1 MSGEPLERGGF
12 KRGRGGR
19 PTRKEAERRHRTLL
33 KTATR
38 LFLKNGWDGTS
49 IDEISR
55 QSGIAKRFIYARYA
69 DKAALFVG
77 ALQRFIEEHA
87 RTLQNSER
95 LPTNIDQGLYALGKR
110 LLALTLR
117 REALT
122 FHRLFMAEAHR
133 FPQLARLFVE
143 HNRHR
148 GLGDIEQAL
157 RVYADRGDIELGDPQ
172 MRAEQFFILVV
183 GVPQRKAMLIGRA
196 PPAEEDRRLRAAV
209 RLFLDGCRLCT
220 QTQAG
225 NQATSPSR

>member
-1 MSGEPLERGGF
+1 MAGQPLERGEF

-19 PTRKEAERRHRTLL
+19 PTQAEAERRHRALL

-38 LFLKNGWDGTS
+38 LFLKSGWDGTS

-87 RTLQNSER
+87 GALQFSER
-95 LPTNIDQGLYALGKR
+95 MPKDIDQGLYALGKR
-110 LLALTLR
+110 MLDLALR
-117 REALT
+117 PEALT
-122 FHRLFMAEAHR
+122 FHRLFIAEAHR
-133 FPQLARLFVE
+133 FPRLARLFVE

-148 GLGDIEQAL
+148 GLGDIEQTL
-157 RVYADRGDIELGDPQ
+157 RGYADRGEIELGDPQ
-172 MRAEQFFILVV
+172 IRAEQFFILVV
-183 GVPQRKAMLIGRA
+183 GVPQRMAILIGRA
-196 PPAEEDRRLRAAV
+196 APAEEDRRLRAAV

-220 QTQAG
+220 QAKRQAK
-225 NQATSPSR
+225 ARA

>member
-95 LPTNIDQGLYALGKR
+95 LPTNIDQGLYALGMR

-117 REALT
+117 R
-122 FHRLFMAEAHR
+122 
-133 FPQLARLFVE
+133 
-143 HNRHR
+143 
-148 GLGDIEQAL
+148 
-157 RVYADRGDIELGDPQ
+157 
-172 MRAEQFFILVV
+172 
-183 GVPQRKAMLIGRA
+183 
-196 PPAEEDRRLRAAV
+196 
-209 RLFLDGCRLCT
+209 
-220 QTQAG
+220 
-225 NQATSPSR
+225 

>member
-1 MSGEPLERGGF
+1 MPGQPLERGEF

-19 PTRKEAERRHRTLL
+19 PTQKEAERRHRTLL
-33 KTATR
+33 KAATR
-38 LFLKNGWDGTS
+38 LFLKSGWDGTS

-87 RTLQNSER
+87 GSLQISEP
-95 LPTNIDQGLYALGKR
+95 LPKDVDQGLYELGKR
-110 LLALTLR
+110 MLDLALR
-117 REALT
+117 PEALT
-122 FHRLFMAEAHR
+122 FHRLFIAEAHR

-148 GLGDIEQAL
+148 GLGDIEQTL
-157 RVYADRGDIELGDPQ
+157 RAYADRGDIELGDPQ
-172 MRAEQFFILVV
+172 IRAEQFFILVV
-183 GVPQRKAMLIGRA
+183 GVPQRMAILIGRA
-196 PPAEEDRRLRAAV
+196 APAEEDRRLRAAV

-220 QTQAG
+220 QAKRQAK
-225 NQATSPSR
+225 ARA